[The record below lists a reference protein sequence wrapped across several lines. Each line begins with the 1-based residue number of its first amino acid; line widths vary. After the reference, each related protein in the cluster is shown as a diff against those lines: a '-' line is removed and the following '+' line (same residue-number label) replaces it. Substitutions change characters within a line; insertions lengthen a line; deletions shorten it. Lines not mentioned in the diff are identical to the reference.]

1 MHMQIISV
9 FGRITAFL
17 LCTAVSLNSQ
27 NLQNGKTIPNE
38 PMNPVNVWVSVTDSQ
53 NRFFLGLK
61 KENFAIYENN
71 RRQSITSFDHPSVQT
86 SIGIILDISN
96 SMRNGSTLKEAQNT
110 ITRILE
116 TAGGKDEY
124 FIVVFD
130 REIRIISPV
139 ADLNLKQKNKE
150 EIIKSRRRS
159 AIYDA
164 IYAGLD
170 HCRQI
175 NRDKK
180 ALILI
185 TDGEDNTSRHSRS
198 EIFKYA
204 GNSDVMIYAIMEGSR
219 LGYGSYRIQDLANT
233 TGGKIF
239 IINTFSNLDYF
250 MKLIQAELHN
260 QYLLRYTPTNK
271 KHDGKWRKIRVE
283 VKAPK
288 GIPNLTVR
296 AREGYFAPKS

>member
-1 MHMQIISV
+1 
-9 FGRITAFL
+9 
-17 LCTAVSLNSQ
+17 
-27 NLQNGKTIPNE
+27 
-38 PMNPVNVWVSVTDSQ
+38 MNPVNVWVSVTDSQ